1 MNEALLTLA
10 VLACPLSMV
19 AMMFFMGRG
28 MKRSQD
34 QGPDDPGSLE
44 DLRIEQQRLEAQ
56 IGELEGKVPTT
67 GARR

>member
-1 MNEALLTLA
+1 MNETLLTLA

-28 MKRSQD
+28 MKRSRD
-34 QGPDDPGSLE
+34 EGSDHAGSLE
-44 DLRIEQQRLEAQ
+44 DLRSKQQRLEAQ
-56 IGELEGKVPTT
+56 IGELEGKAPTT